1 VTAVLFEAMVQTAKA
16 SDTLSRIGIV
26 STLVDAAVAFSRG
39 RSKSGLLLI
48 ASAALSQ
55 RVPGIGVAVSIL
67 LRLGRRLR

>member
-1 VTAVLFEAMVQTAKA
+1 MGQILGV
-16 SDTLSRIGIV
+16 SSTLSRLGIV

-39 RSKSGLLLI
+39 RPLSGLLLI
-48 ASAALSQ
+48 GSAALSG